1 MRKKFGDKKILSPR
15 PLFGHALKNFFAQKN
30 HMTYQIG
37 REFKADIECERRI
50 EVSHLNIDQSLNK
63 KCVQF

>member
-15 PLFGHALKNFFAQKN
+15 PLFGHALKIFLAQNN

-37 REFKADIECERRI
+37 REFNADIEYEI
-50 EVSHLNIDQSLNK
+50 IFQIQLIFFEIMK
-63 KCVQF
+63 KNLF